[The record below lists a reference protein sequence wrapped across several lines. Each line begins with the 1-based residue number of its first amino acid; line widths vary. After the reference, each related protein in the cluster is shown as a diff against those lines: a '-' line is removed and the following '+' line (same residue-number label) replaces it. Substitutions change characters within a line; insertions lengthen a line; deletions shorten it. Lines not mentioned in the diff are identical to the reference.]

1 MSEVVAIDSE
11 SDVHRIEVDGREF
24 IVVGTAHVSR
34 ESTALVRG
42 VIERERPDSVCV
54 ELDPQRYETLSQK
67 RSWESLDLK
76 QVIRKQQLA
85 ALLANLVLASYQK
98 KLGGALGVEPGAEL
112 LEATRAADELGI
124 PFFLCDRDVRVT
136 LRRAWSSMSMISKA
150 KLLSTLLVSVF
161 ERPEISEE
169 DLRKLREQDAL
180 SELMRELGEAMPAL
194 KTVLI
199 DERDTFLTEKMR
211 QAPGRRVVA
220 VVGAGHVAGIHA
232 ALRAPG
238 GADLAAIDTIP
249 PISPVWKWI
258 GWGVPAI
265 ILGALVAIGFERG
278 ADVAGRNVLF
288 WIVANGVPSTMGALL
303 ALAHPLTIVS
313 AFFVAPITSLI
324 PVIGAGYVLAFLQ
337 AYLAP
342 PVVGE
347 FESVADDAASPRRW
361 WRNRLLRIML
371 VFVLTT
377 IGSLIGTYVG
387 AAEILSNLF

>member
-1 MSEVVAIDSE
+1 
-11 SDVHRIEVDGREF
+11 
-24 IVVGTAHVSR
+24 
-34 ESTALVRG
+34 
-42 VIERERPDSVCV
+42 
-54 ELDPQRYETLSQK
+54 
-67 RSWESLDLK
+67 
-76 QVIRKQQLA
+76 
-85 ALLANLVLASYQK
+85 
-98 KLGGALGVEPGAEL
+98 
-112 LEATRAADELGI
+112 
-124 PFFLCDRDVRVT
+124 
-136 LRRAWSSMSMISKA
+136 
-150 KLLSTLLVSVF
+150 VSVF

-220 VVGAGHVAGIHA
+220 VVGAGHVAGIRA
-232 ALRAPG
+232 ALLASG

-265 ILGALVAIGFERG
+265 IVGALVAIGFERG
-278 ADVAGRNVLF
+278 AEVAGRNVLF
-288 WIVANGVPSTMGALL
+288 WIVANGVPSTLGALA

-313 AFFVAPITSLI
+313 AFFVAPVTSLI

-361 WRNRLLRIML
+361 WSNRLLRILL

-377 IGSLIGTYVG
+377 IGSIIGTYVG
-387 AAEILSNLF
+387 GAEIVSNLF